1 MWACLASLYSGG
13 GWFWR
18 RYVQVVLYAQT
29 AKNAQCFPVIMDVPR
44 IGQDL
49 QRIEKHM
56 VPDSKILGLYL
67 TK

>member
-1 MWACLASLYSGG
+1 M
-13 GWFWR
+13 
-18 RYVQVVLYAQT
+18 QVVLYAQT